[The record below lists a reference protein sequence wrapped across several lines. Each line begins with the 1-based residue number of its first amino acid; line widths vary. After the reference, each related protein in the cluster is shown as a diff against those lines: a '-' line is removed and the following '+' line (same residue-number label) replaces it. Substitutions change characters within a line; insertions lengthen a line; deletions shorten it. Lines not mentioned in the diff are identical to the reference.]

1 MIDARNITKTF
12 ETSHGKV
19 EALRGISLLVEQ
31 GEFISIMGPSGSGKS
46 TLMTVLGCLDTPTS
60 GIYRLDDRDVSTLGD
75 DDLARIRNEKI
86 GFVFQTF
93 NLLPAYDALAN
104 VELPLVYRRKG
115 SPDGMQ
121 PVDRRARRAA
131 AEEALMRVGLSD
143 RIRHRPAE
151 LSGGQRQRVAI
162 ARALV
167 QKPEIL
173 FADEPTG
180 NLDTK
185 VGAEVL
191 DLFVQLNEE
200 TNVTLV
206 VVTHERD
213 VAARAKRTVEI
224 RDGLIVSDHSRPGAR
239 GRRHS

>member
-60 GIYRLDDRDVSTLGD
+60 GIYRLDDRDVSTLDD

-115 SPDGMQ
+115 GPDGMQ
-121 PVDRRARRAA
+121 LVDRQTRRAA

-224 RDGLIVSDHSRPGAR
+224 RDGLIVSDHSRRP
-239 GRRHS
+239 

>member
-1 MIDARNITKTF
+1 MIDARSITKTF
-12 ETSHGKV
+12 ETAHGNV
-19 EALRGISLLVEQ
+19 EALRGISLQVEQ
-31 GEFISIMGPSGSGKS
+31 GEFLSIMGPSGSGKS
-46 TLMTVLGCLDTPTS
+46 TLMTILGCLDTPTS

-115 SPDGMQ
+115 GPEGMQ
-121 PVDRRARRAA
+121 PVDRQSRRIA
-131 AEEALMRVGLSD
+131 AEEALMRVGLGD
-143 RIRHRPAE
+143 RMKHRPAE

-167 QKPEIL
+167 QKPGIL

-206 VVTHERD
+206 VVTHEKE

-224 RDGLIVSDHSRPGAR
+224 RDGLIVSDHSGPGAR
-239 GRRHS
+239 RQTHS

>member
-12 ETSHGKV
+12 ETSHGNV
-19 EALRGISLLVEQ
+19 EALRGISLLVEG
-31 GEFISIMGPSGSGKS
+31 GEFLSIMGPSGSGKS
-46 TLMTVLGCLDTPTS
+46 TLMTVLGCLDSPTS
-60 GIYRLDDRDVSTLGD
+60 GIYRLDGRDVSALDD

-104 VELPLVYRRKG
+104 VELPLLYRRKG
-115 SPDGMQ
+115 SADGTHPLDRQ
-121 PVDRRARRAA
+121 TRRAT

-143 RIRHRPAE
+143 RMRHRPAE

-200 TNVTLV
+200 TNVTLI

-213 VAARAKRTVEI
+213 VAARARRTVEI
-224 RDGLIVSDHSRPGAR
+224 RDGLIVSDYAKP
-239 GRRHS
+239 